1 MKTDAANTG
10 SGSHTLAALESRVQ
24 LGRFLR
30 RRRELLG
37 PEAHGIAPARRRLAK
52 GLRREEVAELA
63 DTSVGWY
70 TWLEQGRPINISD
83 DTLHR
88 VAAALELT
96 GEEIA
101 YVFQLAGKFVPA
113 EIPRRL
119 VFHAGADVQAAL
131 DAFAGP
137 ASAMNMRYDVIAW
150 NGLAARVFGY
160 SASHDWRRNN
170 RVWSKFFM
178 PSAKELFRDWT
189 HSAENLVAMLRSMAT
204 PYLADASFRE
214 LFSELSQSPEFV
226 DIWERAQAV
235 GREPTSLVKLRV
247 DGNEIDVYSIR
258 ATLPAAPGIVLFFN
272 PPVTCA
278 SKELLDRLR

>member
-1 MKTDAANTG
+1 MKSDAANTG
-10 SGSHTLAALESRVQ
+10 TDGHSLAALDSRVQ

-30 RRRELLG
+30 RRRELLE
-37 PEAHGIAPARRRLAK
+37 PEAHGIARGRRRLAK

-63 DTSVGWY
+63 DTGVVWY

-101 YVFQLAGKFVPA
+101 YVFHLAGKFIPA
-113 EIPRRL
+113 EIPGRL
-119 VFHAGADVQAAL
+119 VFGVGPDVQAAL
-131 DAFAGP
+131 DAFGGP
-137 ASAMNMRYDVIAW
+137 ASAMNMRYDVVAW

-160 SASHDWRRNN
+160 GAEHDWRRNN
-170 RVWSKFFM
+170 RVWSKFFV
-178 PSAKELFRDWT
+178 PSTRELFRDWM

-204 PYLADASFRE
+204 PYLGDPNFKE
-214 LFSELSQSPEFV
+214 LFAELCLSQEFV
-226 DIWERAQAV
+226 ELWERAQTV

-247 DGNEIDVYSIR
+247 EGEDLNVYSIR
-258 ATLPAAPGIVLFFN
+258 TTLPSAPGIVLFFN
-272 PPVTCA
+272 PPADCA
-278 SKELLDRLR
+278 SKEFIGRLR